1 MLASMN
7 LRIPALALVVSTA
20 LAAPSLAGPK
30 IATVDVN
37 KLFSSYE
44 VTKEAQAKL
53 DQQREALR
61 NDPRL
66 KVINE
71 TIEEL
76 KKLRSEIR
84 DEDLPEASRENYF
97 RTFQMKSHE
106 LRSLQRDTLQ
116 HLEDQKR
123 ELNLQMVARTKEI
136 LAEISGVI
144 ASVGKSAGY
153 DLVLESGGS
162 TSSQVPCLLYI
173 RDATDIT
180 DLVLAELQEGLDA
193 KKASSAKR

>member
-1 MLASMN
+1 MN

-136 LAEISGVI
+136 LAEISGVV